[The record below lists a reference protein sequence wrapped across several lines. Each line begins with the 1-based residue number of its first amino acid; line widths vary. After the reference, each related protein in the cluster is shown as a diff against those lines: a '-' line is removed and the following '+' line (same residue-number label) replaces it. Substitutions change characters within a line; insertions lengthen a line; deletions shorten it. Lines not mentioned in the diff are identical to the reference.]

1 MQTASPNQLV
11 IDHLKYAEA
20 LTVDVIDQFNL
31 RPLINLDEALSFANT
46 ALTEAAQRFQPKLG
60 RTGRAVPFTTFSFSR
75 IRGAVIDGIRQS
87 RRSRHEFDLHVAAR
101 KTLEQRTA
109 PYPADVPRIT
119 STSNRPPDFENA
131 ADAASRNPGFTREVE
146 RALHEET
153 LHALAARDAIAKAIR
168 QLPEIEQQVIFL
180 HYYEDM
186 SCERLAPRLGISSSY
201 ALRLRNN
208 ALQSLRKSLKDF
220 DADSTEGAVQ

>member
-109 PYPADVPRIT
+109 PFPADVPRNS
-119 STSNRPPDFENA
+119 STKRHPNFESA
-131 ADAASRNPGFTREVE
+131 ADASRSPAFTREAE

-153 LHALAARDAIAKAIR
+153 LHALAARDAIAKAIG

-208 ALQSLRKSLKDF
+208 ALQSLRKLLKDF